1 MRMQHYSATLIEML
15 LNYSKLADA
24 IRAAFLD
31 TTITAPNRMHL
42 PRGESTQDVVLIMPA
57 WRRGGLGVVKV
68 VTVRAANM
76 SRSLPTVQGV
86 SLLFDEAS
94 GKPVATLDATAL
106 TRWRTAATSLLAA
119 RYLARP
125 MSSVLTMLGS
135 GAVAGHLI
143 RAYASEFPIRTVLI
157 WSRTE
162 AHAQRLAANLRL
174 GSHVNIATSTDRES
188 AVRQADII
196 SCATLAET
204 ALVCGSWVKPGAHVD
219 LVGAFTPQMRES
231 DDALMKI
238 AEIYVDTRAGALKE
252 AGDLVQPLGAGVISA
267 SEILGELAD
276 MVLHDPGP
284 LPRKDTSITV
294 FKSVG
299 HSIQDLAAAELLI
312 NAANAGG
319 VSRET

>member
-1 MRMQHYSATLIEML
+1 MQHYSATRIEEL
-15 LNYSKLADA
+15 LGYSKLADA

-31 TTITAPNRMHL
+31 ATIMAPQRMHL
-42 PRGESTQDVVLIMPA
+42 PMGESTQDVVLIMPA

-68 VTVRAANM
+68 VTVRAANVL
-76 SRSLPTVQGV
+76 RSLPSVQGV

-94 GKPVATLDATAL
+94 GKPVATVDATAL
-106 TRWRTAATSLLAA
+106 TRWRTAATSLLGA

-125 MSSVLTMLGS
+125 RSTVLTMLGS

-143 RAYASEFPIRTVLI
+143 RAYASEFPLHTVLI

-162 AHAQRLAANLRL
+162 AHAQRLATNLGLDR
-174 GSHVNIATSTDRES
+174 HVNIEITTDREN

-196 SCATLAET
+196 SCATLSET
-204 ALVCGSWVKPGAHVD
+204 ALVCGRWVKPGAHVD
-219 LVGAFTPQMRES
+219 LVGAFTPRMRES

-238 AEIYVDTRAGALKE
+238 AGIYVDTRAGALKE
-252 AGDLVQPLGAGVISA
+252 AGDLVQPLSAGVISA
-267 SEILGELAD
+267 SDILGELAE
-276 MVLHDPGP
+276 MVRHNPGQLRP
-284 LPRKDTSITV
+284 NDRSITV

-299 HSIQDLAAAELLI
+299 HSIEDLAAAELLI
-312 NAANAGG
+312 SAANAAG